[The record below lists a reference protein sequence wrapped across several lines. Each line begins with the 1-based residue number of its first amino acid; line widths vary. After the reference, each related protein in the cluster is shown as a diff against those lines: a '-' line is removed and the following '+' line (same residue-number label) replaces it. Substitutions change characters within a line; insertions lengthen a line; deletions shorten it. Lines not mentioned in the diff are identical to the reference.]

1 MGKVEKYEKLNKPGL
16 WFMHSIQPAK
26 ELGRYVYELT
36 VELGRPIVVYFNSSK
51 KEIQN
56 EVLGSIKAKC
66 IEAASDELERNWLE
80 QEMMEYNNHGF
91 FWHPEEL
98 NDYIP
103 NGSFW
108 TNYVFFDEFKILSFT
123 NSFSNIYLIENL
135 SELWYDDECDIFQ
148 SLPSMEK
155 EAIEYKKTFI
165 VFVSPNDTC
174 VNESYIKSHLL

>member
-1 MGKVEKYEKLNKPGL
+1 MDKMDSYEKLNVPGI
-16 WFMHSIQPAK
+16 WFVCSKEPANQ
-26 ELGRYVYELT
+26 LSRYVYDLA
-36 VELGRPIVVYFNSSK
+36 VELGLPIVVYSNSTK